1 MILETNV
8 EAAQAV
14 ARQLRLRNIGGL
26 VVVDFID
33 MRHRKD
39 QMTVYK
45 AMKERVKKDKAKTQV
60 LQISAIGL
68 MEMTRQRLNE
78 SLRDSMYEPCP
89 YCSGRGRVKTTMS
102 MSVEVQRQLNT
113 IIQKHAHQGDLV
125 VMVNTD
131 VLNRFRTEDSKILM
145 ELERSHSGRLIF
157 RADPAMH
164 RERFAIV
171 DPSNDKTIF
180 QA

>member
-1 MILETNV
+1 
-8 EAAQAV
+8 
-14 ARQLRLRNIGGL
+14 
-26 VVVDFID
+26 

-39 QMTVYK
+39 QMAVYK
-45 AMKERVKKDKAKTQV
+45 AMRERVKKDKAKTQV
-60 LQISAIGL
+60 LQISTIGL

-89 YCSGRGRVKTTMS
+89 YCQGRGRVKTTMT
-102 MSVEVQRQLNT
+102 MSVEIQRQLNT
-113 IIQKHAHQGDLV
+113 IIQKHNQNGDLI

-157 RADPAMH
+157 RADPSLH
-164 RERFAIV
+164 RERFAII
-171 DPSNDKTIF
+171 DAANEKPLF
-180 QA
+180 QV

>member
-1 MILETNV
+1 
-8 EAAQAV
+8 
-14 ARQLRLRNIGGL
+14 
-26 VVVDFID
+26 
-33 MRHRKD
+33 
-39 QMTVYK
+39 
-45 AMKERVKKDKAKTQV
+45 
-60 LQISAIGL
+60 
-68 MEMTRQRLNE
+68 
-78 SLRDSMYEPCP
+78 
-89 YCSGRGRVKTTMS
+89 MS

-113 IIQKHAHQGDLV
+113 IIQKSSHQGDLV

-157 RADPAMH
+157 RADAAMH
-164 RERFAIV
+164 RERFAII